1 MGRQKPENKDEDKDE
16 WRPGSLPT
24 PARKTPRAVISYT
37 QAPTK
42 RGLGRNEICREWQVF
57 IPAQLRARFKGGLH
71 SCPSDRR
78 QIRRRQPRRDLVDPD
93 IELLR
98 CASRTRPAP
107 LSADVRR
114 LKRVQRIPPPSGKV
128 NHLHMSQTVLSDTF
142 FTNFDLHPLL
152 QQGLDDSG
160 FTRCTPIQEMTLP
173 LALAGRDVA
182 GQAQTGTGKTCAFLV
197 ALMNRLLTTPAVA
210 DRKDSDPRALI
221 IAPTRELA
229 IQIEKDAKAIGR
241 HTGLRSALIYGGVD
255 YDKQR
260 QQLKDGC
267 DIIIATPGR
276 MLDYHK
282 QGVFSL
288 NSVEVMVIDE
298 ADRMFDL
305 GFIKDVR
312 FIFRRLPPREQRQV
326 LLFSATLS
334 HRVLE
339 LAYEH
344 MHEAEKLVVE
354 SDNVTADKVRQL
366 VYFPAKEEKLPLLLN
381 LLDRTKPS
389 RSIIFVNTKAAA
401 ERITERVKRHGCRVG
416 AISGD
421 VPQLKRQKLLQR
433 FQDGQL
439 DILVAT
445 DVAARGL
452 HIPAVSHVFNY
463 DLPHEAEDYVHRIG
477 RTARLG
483 AEGDAISF
491 ACDLYAMSLPEIETY
506 IGQSIPVA
514 PMDPELLIMPKPH
527 AIDAEFAANAAADS
541 AAFGDVVAPRPGETP
556 RRSGGSSRSGER
568 GAARSG
574 PRPSRER
581 KPAAPAAATEPPVA
595 VPVNRTEE
603 PTADGSATAEGMRK
617 PRRRRGG
624 RNRHR
629 EGAPTS
635 GIEANGHASVVA
647 EGNRA
652 PRGER
657 RPPRE
662 RNATESTGSTHN
674 RPSRQVAVTSGKTGE
689 HAHAKKPGLFRRL
702 TRLFTGR

>member
-1 MGRQKPENKDEDKDE
+1 MS
-16 WRPGSLPT
+16 PG
-24 PARKTPRAVISYT
+24 
-37 QAPTK
+37 
-42 RGLGRNEICREWQVF
+42 
-57 IPAQLRARFKGGLH
+57 
-71 SCPSDRR
+71 
-78 QIRRRQPRRDLVDPD
+78 
-93 IELLR
+93 
-98 CASRTRPAP
+98 
-107 LSADVRR
+107 
-114 LKRVQRIPPPSGKV
+114 RVQRFTPPSGKV
-128 NHLHMSQTVLSDTF
+128 THPHMSQTVLTDTF
-142 FTNFDLHPLL
+142 FANFNLQPLL

-210 DRKDSDPRALI
+210 ERKDSDPRALI

-229 IQIEKDAKAIGR
+229 IQIDKDARSIGQ
-241 HTGLRSALIYGGVD
+241 HTGLKTALIYGGVD

-276 MLDYHK
+276 LLDYHK
-282 QGVFSL
+282 QGVFNL

-312 FIFRRLPPREQRQV
+312 FIFRKLPPREQRQV

-366 VYFPAKEEKLPLLLN
+366 VYFPAKEEKMPLLLN
-381 LLDRTKPS
+381 LIDQHKPT

-401 ERITERVKRHGCRVG
+401 ERVTERVRRHGCRVG

-421 VPQLKRQKLLQR
+421 VPQLKRQKLMQR
-433 FQDGQL
+433 FKDGQL

-452 HIPAVSHVFNY
+452 HIPHVSHVFNY

-491 ACDLYAMSLPEIETY
+491 ACDLYAMSLPDIEAY

-514 PMDPELLIMPKPH
+514 PMDPALLIMPKPH
-527 AIDAEFAANAAADS
+527 AIDPEFAANAAADS
-541 AAFGDVVAPRPGETP
+541 AAFGDVVPPRPGEKP
-556 RRSGGSSRSGER
+556 RRTGASAHHGSSRDN
-568 GAARSG
+568 GAHRASK
-574 PRPSRER
+574 PVREH
-581 KPAAPAAATEPPVA
+581 KPAATEIPVVPAAEATPVAATATPSDGAAATG
-595 VPVNRTEE
+595 T
-603 PTADGSATAEGMRK
+603 RK

-624 RNRHR
+624 RNRR
-629 EGAPTS
+629 NDAAPTTS
-635 GIEANGHASVVA
+635 VETNAPAQATPKGHHAT
-647 EGNRA
+647 
-652 PRGER
+652 RGER

-662 RNATESTGSTHN
+662 RGAGESPGNSHA
-674 RPSRQVAVTSGKTGE
+674 RPSRQVAVTTGKTTE
-689 HAHAKKPGLFRRL
+689 HAHPNKAGLFRRL

>member
-1 MGRQKPENKDEDKDE
+1 
-16 WRPGSLPT
+16 
-24 PARKTPRAVISYT
+24 
-37 QAPTK
+37 
-42 RGLGRNEICREWQVF
+42 
-57 IPAQLRARFKGGLH
+57 
-71 SCPSDRR
+71 
-78 QIRRRQPRRDLVDPD
+78 
-93 IELLR
+93 
-98 CASRTRPAP
+98 
-107 LSADVRR
+107 
-114 LKRVQRIPPPSGKV
+114 
-128 NHLHMSQTVLSDTF
+128 MSQTVLTDTF

-197 ALMNRLLTTPAVA
+197 ALMNRLLNSPAVA
-210 DRKDSDPRALI
+210 ERRDSDPRALI

-229 IQIEKDAKAIGR
+229 IQIDKDARAIGR
-241 HTGLRSALIYGGVD
+241 HTGLRTALIYGGVD

-276 MLDYHK
+276 LLDYHK
-282 QGVFSL
+282 QGVFGL
-288 NSVEVMVIDE
+288 NGVEVMVIDE

-305 GFIKDVR
+305 GFIADVR
-312 FIFRRLPPREQRQV
+312 FIFRRLPAREQRQV

-344 MHEAEKLVVE
+344 MHNAEKLVVE
-354 SDNVTADKVRQL
+354 STHVTADKVRQL
-366 VYFPAKEEKLPLLLN
+366 VYFPAKEEKMPLLLN
-381 LLDRTKPS
+381 LLERTAAE
-389 RSIIFVNTKAAA
+389 RSIIFVNTKMAA
-401 ERITERVKRHGCRVG
+401 ERITERVKRQGYRAG

-433 FQDGQL
+433 FQEGQL

-463 DLPHEAEDYVHRIG
+463 DLPQDAEDYVHRIG

-491 ACDLYAMSLPEIETY
+491 ACDLYAMSLPDIETY

-514 PMDPELLIMPKPH
+514 SMTPDLLVMPRPK
-527 AIDAEFAANAAADS
+527 AIDAEFAAHAAADS
-541 AAFGDVVAPRPGETP
+541 AEFGDIVPPRPGERP
-556 RRSGGSSRSGER
+556 RRPNDSGSRDGARRSSST
-568 GAARSG
+568 
-574 PRPSRER
+574 RPPRER
-581 KPAAPAAATEPPVA
+581 KPPAAAVVESPAAIPAAAPPPSA
-595 VPVNRTEE
+595 PAGDAHAAS
-603 PTADGSATAEGMRK
+603 ADSTRK

-624 RNRHR
+624 RGRRGDN
-629 EGAPTS
+629 GAATAV
-635 GIEANGHASVVA
+635 EANGSPAQGHAAAST

-657 RPPRE
+657 RPPHE
-662 RNATESTGSTHN
+662 RSGAEPAAGAS
-674 RPSRQVAVTSGKTGE
+674 RPSRQVVVTSGKPGE
-689 HAHAKKPGLFRRL
+689 HAHAHPKKPGLFRRL

>member
-1 MGRQKPENKDEDKDE
+1 
-16 WRPGSLPT
+16 
-24 PARKTPRAVISYT
+24 
-37 QAPTK
+37 
-42 RGLGRNEICREWQVF
+42 
-57 IPAQLRARFKGGLH
+57 
-71 SCPSDRR
+71 
-78 QIRRRQPRRDLVDPD
+78 
-93 IELLR
+93 
-98 CASRTRPAP
+98 
-107 LSADVRR
+107 
-114 LKRVQRIPPPSGKV
+114 
-128 NHLHMSQTVLSDTF
+128 MSQTVLTDTF
-142 FTNFDLHPLL
+142 FANFDLQPLL
-152 QQGLDDSG
+152 QQGLAESG

-229 IQIEKDAKAIGR
+229 IQIEKDARAIGR
-241 HTGLRSALIYGGVD
+241 HTGLRIALIYGGVD

-282 QGVFSL
+282 QGVFNL

-312 FIFRRLPPREQRQV
+312 FIFRKLPPREQRQV

-366 VYFPAKEEKLPLLLN
+366 VYFPAKEEKMPLLLN

-401 ERITERVKRHGCRVG
+401 ERITDRVKRHGCRVG

-514 PMDPELLIMPKPH
+514 SMDPELLVMPKPREM
-527 AIDAEFAANAAADS
+527 DAEFAANAAADS
-541 AAFGDVVAPRPGETP
+541 AAFGDVVPPRPGEKP
-556 RRSGGSSRSGER
+556 RRTGGSGSRGGERSGSGRGSSRPPREGR
-568 GAARSG
+568 PAARVDADG
-574 PRPSRER
+574 V
-581 KPAAPAAATEPPVA
+581 AAATEQPIAVA
-595 VPVNRTEE
+595 VHRTETV
-603 PTADGSATAEGMRK
+603 PAAGGDASGDATRK

-624 RNRHR
+624 RNRRR
-629 EGAPTS
+629 EGAPTD
-635 GIEANGHASVVA
+635 GVENAGHGTAAA
-647 EGNRA
+647 EGNRS

-662 RNATESTGSTHN
+662 RNAAESSGNAHN
-674 RPSRQVAVTSGKTGE
+674 RPSRQVAVTKAE
-689 HAHAKKPGLFRRL
+689 HASPQKPGLFRRL

>member
-1 MGRQKPENKDEDKDE
+1 
-16 WRPGSLPT
+16 
-24 PARKTPRAVISYT
+24 
-37 QAPTK
+37 
-42 RGLGRNEICREWQVF
+42 
-57 IPAQLRARFKGGLH
+57 
-71 SCPSDRR
+71 
-78 QIRRRQPRRDLVDPD
+78 
-93 IELLR
+93 
-98 CASRTRPAP
+98 
-107 LSADVRR
+107 
-114 LKRVQRIPPPSGKV
+114 
-128 NHLHMSQTVLSDTF
+128 MSQTVLTDTF

-152 QQGLDDSG
+152 QQGLDESG

-197 ALMNRLLTTPAVA
+197 ALMNRLLTHSAVA
-210 DRKDSDPRALI
+210 DRKDSDPRALV

-229 IQIEKDAKAIGR
+229 IQIDKDAQAIGR

-276 MLDYHK
+276 LLDYHK

-366 VYFPAKEEKLPLLLN
+366 VYFPAKEEKMPLLLN
-381 LLDRTKPS
+381 LLERTQAE
-389 RSIIFVNTKAAA
+389 RSIIFVNTKMAA
-401 ERITERVKRHGCRVG
+401 ERITERVKRQGYRVG

-433 FQDGQL
+433 FQEGQL

-463 DLPHEAEDYVHRIG
+463 DLPQDAEDYVHRIG

-491 ACDLYAMSLPEIETY
+491 ACDLYAMSLPDIETF

-514 PMDPELLIMPKPH
+514 SMDAALLIMPRPK
-527 AIDAEFAANAAADS
+527 AIDAEFVANAAADS
-541 AAFGDVVAPRPGETP
+541 AEFGDIVPPRPGEAP
-556 RRSGGSSRSGER
+556 RRGRGAPSRDGGRGSAPPRSG
-568 GAARSG
+568 AR
-574 PRPSRER
+574 PPRER
-581 KPAAPAAATEPPVA
+581 RPAVAAEVPMESVPAVAPPVSA
-595 VPVNRTEE
+595 VAGEAGE
-603 PTADGSATAEGMRK
+603 QATGK

-624 RNRHR
+624 RNRRR
-629 EGAPTS
+629 EGGATGAAES
-635 GIEANGHASVVA
+635 NGQAAVA
-647 EGNRA
+647 TDVTRA

-657 RPPRE
+657 RPSRE
-662 RNATESTGSTHN
+662 RNAGEPVAAGQ
-674 RPSRQVAVTSGKTGE
+674 RPSRQVEVTVGKHHD
-689 HAHAKKPGLFRRL
+689 HAHPGKPGLFRRL

>member
-1 MGRQKPENKDEDKDE
+1 
-16 WRPGSLPT
+16 
-24 PARKTPRAVISYT
+24 
-37 QAPTK
+37 
-42 RGLGRNEICREWQVF
+42 
-57 IPAQLRARFKGGLH
+57 
-71 SCPSDRR
+71 
-78 QIRRRQPRRDLVDPD
+78 
-93 IELLR
+93 
-98 CASRTRPAP
+98 
-107 LSADVRR
+107 
-114 LKRVQRIPPPSGKV
+114 
-128 NHLHMSQTVLSDTF
+128 MSQTVLTDTF
-142 FTNFDLHPLL
+142 FTNFNLHPLL

-160 FTRCTPIQEMTLP
+160 FTRCTPIQEMTLAP
-173 LALAGRDVA
+173 ALAGRDVA

-210 DRKDSDPRALI
+210 NRKDSDPRALI

-229 IQIEKDAKAIGR
+229 IQIDKDARSIGQ
-241 HTGLRSALIYGGVD
+241 HTGLKTALIYGGVD
-255 YDKQR
+255 YEKQR

-276 MLDYHK
+276 MLDYLK

-312 FIFRRLPPREQRQV
+312 FIFRKLPPREERQV

-354 SDNVTADKVRQL
+354 SDHVTADQVHQL
-366 VYFPAKEEKLPLLLN
+366 VYFPAKEEKMPLLLN
-381 LLDRTKPS
+381 LLDQHKPT

-401 ERITERVKRHGCRVG
+401 ERVTERVRRHGCRVG

-433 FQDGQL
+433 FKDSQL

-452 HIPAVSHVFNY
+452 HIPHVSHVFNY

-483 AEGDAISF
+483 EEGDAISF
-491 ACDLYAMSLPEIETY
+491 ACDLYAISLPEIEAY

-514 PMDPELLIMPKPH
+514 PMDPALLIMPKPR
-527 AIDAEFAANAAADS
+527 AVDAEFAANAAADS
-541 AAFGDVVAPRPGETP
+541 AEFGDVVPPRPGEKP
-556 RRSGGSSRSGER
+556 RRGAPSGGRGER
-568 GAARSG
+568 SSSAPRSAR
-574 PRPSRER
+574 PPRER
-581 KPAAPAAATEPPVA
+581 RPEPTEATPEPVA
-595 VPVNRTEE
+595 VQQTEVT
-603 PTADGSATAEGMRK
+603 PAADPASAGAEAGRK

-629 EGAPTS
+629 EGVPTE
-635 GIEANGHASVVA
+635 GGETTVQQTTPPAS
-647 EGNRA
+647 GNRA

-662 RNATESTGSTHN
+662 RTAAEGAGTAHN

-689 HAHAKKPGLFRRL
+689 HPHPNKPGLFRRL